1 MTLIA
6 SPSIPTR
13 GKIVARPDPNTAHEQ
28 IARYALSLRR
38 HVIRMVGRMGQGYV
52 QQGLGAAEL
61 FATLFCAELRLDPEV
76 PEWVERDRFLLS
88 TAHNSA
94 VFHAALA
101 ERGLIDRDALATYCR
116 DGSPLEIN
124 VSERL
129 GPCVEA
135 TLGSLGQ
142 GLSVGLG
149 MAIAAQRRDSPSRI
163 YVLLGDGEMQEG
175 QTWEAAMAAGSLG
188 LANLCL
194 IVDCNNMQVEGPIDR
209 VLRMLPIADKWR
221 AFGWHAIDVDGH
233 DVGALLASYAE
244 ARRKRDKPT
253 VILART
259 MVGKGVD
266 FLEGQFGHNMKLSRD
281 DAEAALRQLGDDEG
295 LA

>member
-1 MTLIA
+1 V
-6 SPSIPTR
+6 R
-13 GKIVARPDPNTAHEQ
+13 ARPPRDDEA
-28 IARYALSLRR
+28 IARFALALRR
-38 HVIRMVGRMGQGYV
+38 HVVRMVGRLGQGYV

-61 FATLFCAELRLDPEV
+61 FATLFCAELCLDPAE
-76 PEWVERDRFLLS
+76 PHAPERDRFLLS

-101 ERGLIDRDALATYCR
+101 ERGLIERAALATYCQ
-116 DGSPLEIN
+116 DGSPLEVN

-129 GPCVEA
+129 GPWVEA

-149 MAIAAQRRDSPSRI
+149 IAVAARRRGSASRV

-175 QTWEAAMAAGSLG
+175 QTWEAAMAAASLG

-194 IVDCNNMQVEGPIDR
+194 VVDCNGMQVEGSVDR
-209 VLRMLPIADKWR
+209 VVRMRPVVDKWR
-221 AFGWHAIDVDGH
+221 AFGWRALEVDGH
-233 DVGALLASYAE
+233 DVDALLRAYAD
-244 ARRKRDKPT
+244 ARRERERPT

-259 MVGKGVD
+259 LVGKGVD
-266 FLEGQFGHNMKLSRD
+266 FLEGHYGHNMRLSRE
-281 DAEAALRQLGDDEG
+281 DAAAALRVLGDDGEG
-295 LA
+295 L